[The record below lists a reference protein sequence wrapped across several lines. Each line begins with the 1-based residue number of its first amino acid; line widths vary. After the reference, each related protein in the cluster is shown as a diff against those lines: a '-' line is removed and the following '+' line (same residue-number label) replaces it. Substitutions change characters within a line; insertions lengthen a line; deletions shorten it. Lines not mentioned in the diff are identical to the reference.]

1 MVHLFRPQ
9 DPAIRP
15 TPPVGTWLIGQWA
28 KAGVGALAS
37 VYARTL
43 RGRGR
48 ACILLALALLG
59 LLTELVLMFIAFYL
73 VDLSISLME
82 LWADLARKHLEI
94 TLGA

>member
-1 MVHLFRPQ
+1 MTHLFRPA
-9 DPAIRP
+9 DPVNHVA
-15 TPPVGTWLIGQWA
+15 PPVATVGLATRA
-28 KAGVGALAS
+28 KVGVQALAS
-37 VYARTL
+37 LYARTL

-59 LLTELVLMFIAFYL
+59 LAVELVLMFIAFYL